1 MVQHRFCLDARADD
15 HRPVYSGVLIC
26 GVVLIY
32 RKAAEN
38 CRTPKRGRSHNRLSQ
53 ALAFWSA
60 VLLHRFLVVIG
71 S

>member
-1 MVQHRFCLDARADD
+1 
-15 HRPVYSGVLIC
+15 
-26 GVVLIY
+26 VLIY

-38 CRTPKRGRSHNRLSQ
+38 CRAPKRGRSHNRLSQ